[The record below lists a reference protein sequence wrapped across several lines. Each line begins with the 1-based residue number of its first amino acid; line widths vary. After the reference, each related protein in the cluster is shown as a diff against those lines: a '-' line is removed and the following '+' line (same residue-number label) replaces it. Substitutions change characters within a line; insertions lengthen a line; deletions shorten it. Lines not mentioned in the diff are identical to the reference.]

1 MVKYIYEN
9 ENWTDFYWDDSV
21 IGQVFGE
28 VRHLQGNILGRMALV
43 GFDTKS
49 QSQLNNLMQDVVKT
63 SEIEGERLDYDL
75 VRSSIARKLGLNEGG
90 LSPLNRHVDGIVE
103 ILLDATQQ
111 FQKPLSHQRL
121 FGWHAAL
128 FPTGYS
134 GMYKIEVGTY
144 RSGEMQVVSGALG
157 KQKVHYQAV
166 PAEKVHV
173 EMERFINW
181 FNESS
186 HLDPVIK
193 AAIAHFWFIIVHPF
207 DDGNG
212 RIARALADMLLA
224 RADQTAERHYSFSTQ
239 IMIEQKQYYSVL
251 QKVQHSD
258 GDITDWLNWFLTC
271 LKNALLAAEKT
282 LERVVAKATFW
293 NRHAATL
300 LNVRQQLLL
309 NKLLDGFEGK
319 LQTSK
324 WAKIAKCSHDTALRD
339 IKDLIDKGIL
349 KQEEGSGRNTNYEL
363 IRSTLPKKE

>member
-9 ENWTDFYWDDSV
+9 ENWTDFYWDDAA

-28 VRHLQGNILGRMALV
+28 VRHLQGKILGQMALM

-49 QSQLNNLMQDVVKT
+49 QSQLNNLIQDVVKT

-90 LSPLNRHVDGIVE
+90 LSPSNRHVEGIVE
-103 ILLDATQQ
+103 ILLDATQR
-111 FQKPLSHQRL
+111 FQEPLSHQRL

-134 GMYKIEVGTY
+134 GMYKIEVGAY
-144 RSGEMQVVSGALG
+144 RTGEMEVVSGALG

-166 PAEKVHV
+166 PAEKVQA
-173 EMERFINW
+173 EMERFITW

-186 HLDPVIK
+186 KLDPVIK

-251 QKVQHSD
+251 QRVQYSD
-258 GDITDWLNWFLTC
+258 GDITDWLMWFLTC
-271 LKNALLAAEKT
+271 LKNSLLAAETT
-282 LERVVAKATFW
+282 LERVVAKASFW
-293 NRHAATL
+293 NRHAETL

-339 IKDLIDKGIL
+339 IKDLLDKGIL
-349 KQEEGSGRNTNYEL
+349 KQEEGGGRSTNYEL
-363 IRSTLPKKE
+363 VGTTLPTKE